1 MSFTTII
8 LLSVFSQQ
16 SPVQNITQCQEI
28 YHNKIITPLG
38 INFIPLNS
46 LKKFIRYYN
55 FKTFR
60 RIVGNSKSQRRKLR
74 THYHKNYYIYS
85 HSAELDYMPNLCEIQ
100 YDKLNIKEIKSKYQ
114 WTKFHVESQRMN
126 DTFVISSLLVIL
138 SVLFMLMCTS

>member
-1 MSFTTII
+1 MSLI
-8 LLSVFSQQ
+8 LLVILAAVSQENAT
-16 SPVQNITQCQEI
+16 QNISRCQEI
-28 YHNKIITPLG
+28 YKDRIISPLG
-38 INFIPLNS
+38 INYIPLDS
-46 LKKFIRYYN
+46 LKRFIRYYN